1 MTSVTPYTQF
11 TRKKLFCGLAVV
23 IVISSSFIIFAGVE
37 FKGYYSHWIIA
48 INAAVAALLATFILY
63 RQKHHH
69 GSIERADVALGIA
82 LSLTLCAELVLAIYE
97 IVLDLVPPVPSLAD
111 LLSISAYAFLA
122 YYVFSTYLRFH
133 KRFHFTTRPLI
144 IAIIV
149 TGVFLFYILS
159 VTLSLANFSSSR
171 GIAMFSVMVAYPI
184 LDAIIIV
191 PSFLIVVNYRKEP
204 IWFTPWVCKAAG
216 IFLLAVADSW
226 FAFFVVT
233 SLTGELW
240 PSAIVISA
248 HSVIIAAGLLWY
260 MKYLIKHKDVDST
273 QNPIQETNTNYNSR
287 KLVEPNGSRNQGFRQ
302 SGKKMKITNRSLVFL
317 TVAALSVSALVMLG
331 ASFLTFSPAWP
342 PGSEPFFPSERTDGM
357 EEITQ
362 ISSSNR
368 DIVRIGALLPLTGV
382 ASSTGKSTE
391 AALNIAL
398 RDVNDFFT
406 MNNSN
411 LRFELVTVDTESDPT
426 KSLEKLMFLKEN
438 GIMTVIGPAT
448 SAELEAVKDYANNN
462 NILLASHSSTAPS
475 LAKEGDNIF
484 RFVPDDTH
492 QAKAISRLMWDDG
505 VRYVIPFWRNDLYG
519 SELLNEVK
527 TNFHSIG
534 GEIDL
539 GNETRYAP
547 RTGQLAA
554 SLYRINFALWDKDLR
569 NLDSKVQEAISRYG
583 ADKVGVYM
591 ISLDEVSPIFI
602 QAHSYPAL
610 SKVKWYGTDGSVLNH
625 GLVKNHDSAHFAV
638 NTSFYNP
645 IFRID
650 YPEDDNERLDTV
662 LEEIRKEIGIDP
674 SPYSAVAYDIFWVIA
689 NAENNTRYGNVTTNY
704 NNINIKSSNDSDL
717 ADTYGTN
724 IDELEDTF
732 NEDRYIAIL
741 GEELIRSANT
751 YHGITGNTTLNEMG
765 DREKAE
771 YDIMAIRYLN
781 DNNKTPFA
789 WQKVDSYT
797 GN

>member
-1 MTSVTPYTQF
+1 MTSVFPSTQF
-11 TRKKLFCGLAVV
+11 TRKKLFLGLAVV
-23 IVISSSFIIFAGVE
+23 IVISSSFILFAGVE
-37 FKGYYSHWIIA
+37 VRGYYSHWIIA
-48 INAAVAALLATFILY
+48 INAAVAAMLATFILY

-69 GSIERADVALGIA
+69 GSIEIADIALGIA
-82 LSLTLCAELVLAIYE
+82 LSLTLCAEMVLAIYE
-97 IVLDLVPPVPSLAD
+97 IVLDLVPPVPSMAD

-133 KRFHFTTRPLI
+133 KRFHFSTRPLI

-149 TGVFLFYILS
+149 TGIFLFYILS

-171 GIAMFSVMVAYPI
+171 GIAMFSVLVAYPV

-191 PSFLIVVNYRKEP
+191 PSFLIVVNYRNEP
-204 IWFTPWVCKAAG
+204 LWFTPWVCKAAG

-226 FAFFVVT
+226 FAFFIVT

-248 HSVIIAAGLLWY
+248 HSIIIAAGLLWY
-260 MKYLIKHKDVDST
+260 MKFLINHKDVDAM
-273 QNPIQETNTNYNSR
+273 QNPIQETNPNYYSR
-287 KLVEPNGSRNQGFRQ
+287 KLVESNVKKQDFRQ

-317 TVAALSVSALVMLG
+317 TVAVLSVSALIVA
-331 ASFLTFSPAWP
+331 ASFLTSSPRSP
-342 PGSEPFFPSERTDGM
+342 LFFPSEQTAGM
-357 EEITQ
+357 EEIAHV
-362 ISSSNR
+362 SSSNE
-368 DIVRIGALLPLTGV
+368 DTVRIGSLLPLTGV

-391 AALNIAL
+391 KALNIAL
-398 RDVNDFFT
+398 RDVNNYFST
-406 MNNSN
+406 NNSS

-448 SAELEAVKDYANNN
+448 SAELEAVRDYANNN
-462 NILLASHSSTAPS
+462 DILLISHSSTAPS
-475 LAKEGDNIF
+475 LAVKDDNIF

-492 QAKAISRLMWDDG
+492 QAKAISRLMWNDG
-505 VRYVIPFWRNDLYG
+505 IRYVIPFWRNDVYG
-519 SELLNEVK
+519 SELLNAVK
-527 TNFHSIG
+527 TNFQSMG

-569 NLDSKVQEAISRYG
+569 NLDIEVQEAISRYG
-583 ADKVGVYM
+583 PDKVGVYL

-610 SKVKWYGTDGSVLNH
+610 SKVKWYGSDGSVLND
-625 GLVKNHDSAHFAV
+625 GLTRNHDSAHFAV

-650 YPEDDNERLDTV
+650 YPEDDNEKLDTV
-662 LEEIRKEIGIDP
+662 LEEIRNEIGIKP
-674 SPYSAVAYDIFWVIA
+674 SPYSAVAYDILWVIA
-689 NAENNTRYGNVTTNY
+689 KAENNTRYVSVTTDY
-704 NNINIKSSNDSDL
+704 NNTNIKGSNDSYF
-717 ADTYGTN
+717 ADTYGTD
-724 IDELEDTF
+724 IAELADNST
-732 NEDRYIAIL
+732 EDRYIAYL

-765 DREKAE
+765 DRERAE

-781 DNNKTPFA
+781 DNNKAPFA
-789 WQKVDSYT
+789 WQKVDRYA